1 MPLSIYIYKFLK
13 LLPRKQATDDFG
25 VVPAE
30 DLHFAHRIVAEI
42 GEAQKVDC
50 QKLTVGR
57 LAHLRMA
64 DAISRFFI
72 FVIVTWQMNLLM
84 IVYTR
89 FITETFVPVFIV

>member
-1 MPLSIYIYKFLK
+1 MRLPVGTYVAFSQSPNNVVFIVMS
-13 LLPRKQATDDFG
+13 LLL
-25 VVPAE
+25 E
-30 DLHFAHRIVAEI
+30 
-42 GEAQKVDC
+42 
-50 QKLTVGR
+50 
-57 LAHLRMA
+57 MA